1 MSLREELTGIIGKRR
16 RFLLLRIAGLDKGVA
31 LATVGSSQHAY
42 NGWVGDKKFQPI
54 YRKVNELALEYAQE
68 AVRLIR
74 RDNQLAAAF
83 LEEKIITQLAEELD
97 SGNYKLIK
105 TQLGKEAYKLL
116 IGELDKT
123 PAILHQTWE
132 QRVLALNSREEI
144 LLEEGENGYHAIS
157 ESGEAAQHGAGELG
171 EESESTGESYVEET
185 QKEFTW

>member
-1 MSLREELTGIIGKRR
+1 MSLRDELAGIIGKRR
-16 RFLLLRIAGLDKGVA
+16 RFLLLRIAGLDKGLA

-83 LEEKIITQLAEELD
+83 LEEKIITQLTEELE

-123 PAILHQTWE
+123 PVTLHQTWQ

-144 LLEEGENGYHAIS
+144 LLEEGENGYHAVS
-157 ESGEAAQHGAGELG
+157 EGSQTAQHTASEHGEGSQPSGESHG
-171 EESESTGESYVEET
+171 EET